1 MKEKIK
7 RSQVIKKR
15 IVKSILWLVLTP
27 FILLGTVALLIHLP
41 PIQNYLTDRI
51 TTYLSEGTGYKT
63 EIDYINIKW
72 FNAVSIDGT
81 QIYDLKDVK
90 MIGIDELV
98 LTFKL
103 SDIIGKTNIET
114 KDAWVKG
121 ADVNLRDQTT
131 LRLNIDDWVI
141 KLAELLA
148 GESTAS
154 AGSAGSFSIDQIT
167 LVDSKFSISDST
179 RDSVK
184 TGFDYNHF
192 QLIDLNADL
201 LNLKAVADTFQ
212 IDVKRLTATD
222 SLSGFKI
229 DELQTFFRNS
239 WKGMAFYELDLKM
252 GKSRITNEVVF
263 NHDRPGLMGYFVD
276 SVYIEANFEGTVIHS
291 DELSYFAPELKE
303 YNESVEIDGFFE
315 GEVRDFFSDEFKL
328 KFGDG
333 TELAGEMQ
341 IEGLPDV
348 NNSGFDIFLNN
359 STLVAKDLEKYIGKR
374 AFEITDKLGKVRLNG
389 SFNGFISDFVAEGT
403 FDTDIGSFTSDTRI
417 TSESDELPTYNG
429 RLETENFDLGI
440 FTGDPTFQKVNMNGE
455 IEGAGFTLED
465 ANFTLGADIPSIG
478 IYGYDYQNIV
488 IDSGAFAQSFFSG
501 DLDVSDPNLT
511 LVAKGSIDL
520 RDNKKI
526 FNVTGQLDTA
536 QLKTL
541 NLTEENITLAS
552 NFSLDLSGI
561 KLDSIIGSIYLNDT
575 YLKYEE
581 NDIVFDSLLFSSQRN
596 DTERDVRFIS
606 DQFNAAFIGEFEF
619 TTLLS
624 ELENINEQ
632 YKLVFSSRRD
642 AAIAFAEK
650 NKASASNFN
659 IRYDI
664 SLDNISP
671 VLQLFDTSI
680 YVSRNALIQGRFTN
694 DLIENFTLNAEADS
708 VKWANIRFFSNS
720 ININSNNLK
729 DLNNVLTLGQI
740 QSKQQQ
746 YANTAETEELDLI
759 AIWDGQKINIEQKIQ
774 QESSGNSTDI
784 KAQVDFYKDSTILS
798 FQEAQLVAL
807 NEEWNISDNNRI
819 LFGER
824 RIDIKD
830 LSITNKDQ
838 SISFDGAVAVTKD
851 SAKTLGIEFK
861 DVSVAN
867 LNTLTTKS
875 YTGSLNGKLQAQNLY
890 FNPLLFGEIEV
901 SELKVNN
908 FLVGDLEGSLEWNDL
923 NKKFDVNF
931 DVDRNEVRIINLEGD
946 FFPSRA
952 TDQLDLRLTLNNAN
966 LRIAEPFIEDYVSNI
981 GGFMSGDYAVSG
993 NFSAPVMKGEG
1004 FLEQGELKVNYLNT
1018 DYKFN
1023 GLVEFQKDLI
1033 LLSNI
1038 ALKDAENHDA
1048 SFNGTITH
1056 DAFKNFVLDMSGDL
1070 SQFQVLNT
1078 PPNLSEPYYGTAY
1091 GTGTINLNGEA
1102 SNLTIEANVRTDENT
1117 RLIIPI
1123 SEGTD
1128 FTDNPEYITFI
1139 NRSDTTKTIAVE
1151 AGEDEVNKI
1160 KIEGLKLDLDI
1171 NVTPDAYVEI
1181 IIDPKSGDIL
1191 RGRSNGQLR
1200 LKIDTQGDFEMTG
1213 GLDIVEG
1220 GYNFSLY
1227 NVITKEFDIERPS
1240 TITWFGDPYSAIM
1253 DIKASYSQ
1261 NTSLQPILEQT
1272 GAAVENANGGAA
1284 VNRRFPTK
1292 VLLGLQ
1298 GPMLSPNFNFDIDLS
1313 SVQGP
1318 ENQVAINAFQN
1329 IIQSDEQ
1336 ELNRQVLSL
1345 IVLNRFSDQGGL
1357 TIGGN
1362 TPTQNVSQFLSNQF
1376 SQLIA
1381 QLDDN
1386 LEVDLDLD
1394 LQEWDTEAFNTF
1406 RLRLS
1411 YTFLDGRLRITRE
1424 GGLVGLADVNS
1435 IAGDLTAEY
1444 LLTADGR
1451 YRVKVYSRNNYDLI
1465 NVVSNSTTTT
1475 TGASITQ
1482 TTSFNNLR
1490 EFFSGVNRNRKKR
1503 KDKKKKEEDN
1513 DPGLN

>member
-41 PIQNYLTDRI
+41 PVQNYLTDRV
-51 TTYLSEGTGYKT
+51 TTYLSEGTGYDT

-81 QIYDLKDVK
+81 QIYDLNDVK

-103 SDIIGKTNIET
+103 EDIIGKSNIKT

-141 KLAELLA
+141 KLSQLLA
-148 GESTAS
+148 GDNTSS
-154 AGSAGSFSIDQIT
+154 AAAGSFTIDQIT
-167 LVDSKFSISDST
+167 LIDSKFSISDKT

-192 QLIDLNADL
+192 QLLDLNADL

-212 IDVKRLTATD
+212 IDVKRLSARD
-222 SLSGFKI
+222 SSSGFKI
-229 DELQTFFRNS
+229 DQLKTFFRNS
-239 WKGMAFYELDLKM
+239 WKGMAFYELDLQM

-276 SVYIEANFEGTVIHS
+276 SVYIEANLDGTIIHS
-291 DELSYFAPELKE
+291 DELSYFAPELKG
-303 YNESVEIDGFFE
+303 YDESVKIDGFFE
-315 GEVRDFFSDEFKL
+315 GEVRDFFSNEFKL
-328 KFGDG
+328 NFGDG

-341 IEGLPDV
+341 IEGLPDLKV
-348 NNSGFDIFLNN
+348 SGFDILLNN
-359 STLVAKDLEKYIGKR
+359 STLVAKDLEEYIGDR
-374 AFEITDKLGKVRLNG
+374 AFDISNKLGQVRLNG
-389 SFNGFISDFVAEGT
+389 SFTGFLNNFVAEGR
-403 FDTDIGSFTSDTRI
+403 FDTDIGSFTSNTQI
-417 TSESDELPTYNG
+417 TVDADALPTYEG
-429 RLETENFDLGI
+429 KLETEDFDLGV
-440 FTGDPTFQKVNMNGE
+440 FTGDPVFQKINMTGN
-455 IEGAGFTLED
+455 IEGSGFTLED

-478 IYGYDYQNIV
+478 INGYDYQNIV
-488 IDSGAFAQSFFSG
+488 IEEGKFEQSFFSG

-511 LVAKGSIDL
+511 LIAKGSIDL

-526 FNVTGQLDTA
+526 FNVRGELDTA

-541 NLTEENITLAS
+541 NLTEEDITLAS
-552 NFSLDLSGI
+552 NFSLDLTGI

-624 ELENINEQ
+624 ELENINDQ

-642 AAIAFAEK
+642 EAIAVAEK
-650 NKASASNFN
+650 NKASASKFN

-680 YVSRNALIQGRFTN
+680 YVSKNALIQGRFTN
-694 DLIENFTLNAEADS
+694 DLVENFTLNAEADS
-708 VKWANIRFFSNS
+708 VKWANIRFFTNS

-740 QSKQQQ
+740 QSKQQR
-746 YANTAETEELDLI
+746 YANTAETEALDLI

-774 QESSGNSTDI
+774 QESSGNSTNI
-784 KAQVDFYKDSTILS
+784 KAEVDFYKDSTILS

-807 NEEWNISDNNRI
+807 NEEWNISENNRI

-824 RIDIKD
+824 RIDIKN

-851 SAKTLGIEFK
+851 SAKTLGIEFN

-890 FNPLLFGEIEV
+890 FNPLLFGDVEV
-901 SELKVNN
+901 SELKINN
-908 FLVGDLEGSLEWNDL
+908 FLVGDLKGSLNWSDI

-931 DVDRNEVRIINLEGD
+931 DVDRNEERIIHLVGD
-946 FFPSRA
+946 FFPSKK
-952 TDQLDLRLTLNNAN
+952 TDQLNLNLSLNDAN
-966 LRIAEPFIEDYVSNI
+966 LRIAEPFIEDYVSEI
-981 GGFMSGDYAVSG
+981 GGFMSGDYAISG
-993 NFSAPVMKGEG
+993 NFNAPVMKGEG
-1004 FLEQGELKVNYLNT
+1004 YLEQGEMKVNYLNT
-1018 DYKFN
+1018 DYKFD

-1033 LLSNI
+1033 LLSDI
-1038 ALKDAENHDA
+1038 AFKDVEDHEAN
-1048 SFNGTITH
+1048 FNGSITH
-1056 DAFKNFVLDMSGDL
+1056 NAFKNFALDMSGDL
-1070 SQFQVLNT
+1070 TQFQVLNT
-1078 PPNLSEPYYGTAY
+1078 EQDLSEPYYGTAY

-1123 SEGTD
+1123 SEGSD
-1128 FTDNPEYITFI
+1128 ITDNPEYITFI
-1139 NRSDTTKTIAVE
+1139 NRTDTTKTIAIDE
-1151 AGEDEVNKI
+1151 SADEVNKI

-1200 LKIDTQGDFEMTG
+1200 LNIDTQGDFQMTG
-1213 GLDIVEG
+1213 GLDIIEG

-1227 NVITKEFDIERPS
+1227 NIITKEFDIERPS
-1240 TITWFGDPYSAIM
+1240 SITWFGDPYSAIM
-1253 DIKASYSQ
+1253 DIQASYTQS
-1261 NTSLQPILEQT
+1261 TSLQPILEQT
-1272 GAAVENANGGAA
+1272 GLTSPESDGIS
-1284 VNRRFPTK
+1284 RRFPTK
-1292 VLLGLQ
+1292 ILLGLE
-1298 GPMLSPNFNFDIDLS
+1298 GPMLSPKFNFDIDLS
-1313 SVQGP
+1313 AVQGV
-1318 ENQVAINAFQN
+1318 ENQVAINAFKS

-1381 QLDDN
+1381 QLDEN

-1394 LQEWDTEAFNTF
+1394 LQEWDEEAFNTF

-1424 GGLVGLADVNS
+1424 GGLVGFADVNN

-1444 LLTADGR
+1444 LLTEDGR
-1451 YRVKVYSRNNYDLI
+1451 YKVKVYSRNNYNLLNSAI
-1465 NVVSNSTTTT
+1465 SNSSTTTT

-1482 TTSFNNLR
+1482 TTSFNSLK
-1490 EFFSGVNRNRKKR
+1490 EFFSGVNRNRKK
-1503 KDKKKKEEDN
+1503 KKKGNKEEN
-1513 DPGLN
+1513 NQPGPN